1 MRSFETWEFEQ
12 VNDAFGMVRLM
23 EHPLLDNWLKA
34 DFQIDEYVL
43 RELESLRL
51 LTFQQVE
58 TWNEDELKFMSISPL
73 INLAKFGGWN
83 KEYKVFTQRRLSAT
97 INDIEVSG
105 IVDCMVSTG
114 KQTPKHPFFFVHEY
128 KQERK
133 RDNDPLGQVL
143 VEMIAAQAKNETDH
157 PIYGVYVVGR
167 FWFFTIV
174 TGNKYVVNYALD
186 ITRKDDTLRIFK
198 MLLFVKQEIEAY
210 FNR

>member
-12 VNDAFGMVRLM
+12 VNDAFGMTRLM

-34 DFQIDEYVL
+34 DFQMDEYVL

-83 KEYKVFTQRRLSAT
+83 KEYKVFTQRRLSAV

-157 PIYGVYVVGR
+157 PIYGVYVIGR

-174 TGNKYVVNYALD
+174 AGNKYVVNYALD
-186 ITRKDDTLRIFK
+186 ITRKEDTLLIFK
-198 MLLFVKQEIEAY
+198 MLLFVRQEIEAY

>member
-12 VNDAFGMVRLM
+12 VNDAFGMTRLM
-23 EHPLLDNWLKA
+23 EHPLLDRWLKA
-34 DFQIDEYVL
+34 EFEINEYISQ
-43 RELESLRL
+43 ELESLRL
-51 LTFQQVE
+51 LSFQQVE
-58 TWNEDELKFMSISPL
+58 TWNEDELKFMAISPL
-73 INLAKFGGWN
+73 INLVKFGGFD

-97 INDIEVSG
+97 VNDIEISG

-114 KQTPKHPFFFVHEY
+114 KQIPKHPFFFVHEY

-133 RDNDPLGQVL
+133 RENDPLGQLL
-143 VEMIAAQAKNETDH
+143 VEMIAAQTKNETDH
-157 PIYGVYVVGR
+157 PIYGVYVTGR

-174 TGNKYVVNYALD
+174 TGNKYIVNYALD
-186 ITRKDDTLRIFK
+186 ITRKNDTLLIFK

>member
-12 VNDAFGMVRLM
+12 VNDAFGMVQIW
-23 EHPLLDNWLKA
+23 EHPLLDRWLQAEHEISPTKLEMLE
-34 DFQIDEYVL
+34 DL
-43 RELESLRL
+43 RVEALH
-51 LTFQQVE
+51 QVT
-58 TWNEDELKFMSISPL
+58 TWNEDELKFLVISPL
-73 INLAKFGGWN
+73 MNLAKFGGVN

-97 INDIEVSG
+97 VNDIEISG

-114 KQTPKHPFFFVHEY
+114 KQIPKHPFFFIHEY

-133 RDNDPLGQVL
+133 RENDPLGQLL

-157 PIYGVYVVGR
+157 PIYGVYITGR